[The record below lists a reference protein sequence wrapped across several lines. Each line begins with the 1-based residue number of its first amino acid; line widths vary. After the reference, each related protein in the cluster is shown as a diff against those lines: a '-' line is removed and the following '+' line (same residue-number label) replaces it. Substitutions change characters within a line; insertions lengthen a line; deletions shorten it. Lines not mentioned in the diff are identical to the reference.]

1 MPIVEGEQLEVL
13 EEEEPDWV
21 LCRKGNGQKGV
32 GYVPATYIEASDEPP
47 SHTRT
52 VIRSL
57 TQFLSM

>member
-13 EEEEPDWV
+13 DEAEPDWV

-47 SHTRT
+47 FPRTRK
-52 VIRSL
+52 S
-57 TQFLSM
+57 SNC